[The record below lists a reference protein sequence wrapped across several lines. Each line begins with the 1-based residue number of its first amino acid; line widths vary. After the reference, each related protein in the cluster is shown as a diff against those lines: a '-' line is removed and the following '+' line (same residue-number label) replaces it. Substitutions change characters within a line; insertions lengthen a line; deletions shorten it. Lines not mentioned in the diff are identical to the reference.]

1 MPPLA
6 VRLTLPQPVAVPE
19 ILAVGIVFTVTT
31 AEAVAVQL
39 AELVT
44 VTTYVALEVKVLP
57 AVLVLLPPDQA

>member
-6 VRLTLPQPVAVPE
+6 VRLTLPQPVVVPE
-19 ILAVGIVFTVTT
+19 ILALGIVFTVTT
-31 AEAVAVQL
+31 AEAVAVQP

-57 AVLVLLPPDQA
+57 AVLGLLPPDQA

>member
-6 VRLTLPQPVAVPE
+6 VRLTLPQPVVVPV
-19 ILAVGIVFTVTT
+19 ILAVSIVFTVTT
-31 AEAVAVQL
+31 AEAVAVQP

-57 AVLVLLPPDQA
+57 AVLELLPPDQA